1 MIQNIYTF
9 KINKCIQ
16 NSIIARMSITESTE
30 ENMKRD
36 DAWDMYQSSYRVML
50 IRNQSL
56 TLFIRRIE
64 REALQNFKELMW
76 LS

>member
-16 NSIIARMSITESTE
+16 NSIIVRMSITESTE

-64 REALQNFKELMW
+64 REAL
-76 LS
+76 